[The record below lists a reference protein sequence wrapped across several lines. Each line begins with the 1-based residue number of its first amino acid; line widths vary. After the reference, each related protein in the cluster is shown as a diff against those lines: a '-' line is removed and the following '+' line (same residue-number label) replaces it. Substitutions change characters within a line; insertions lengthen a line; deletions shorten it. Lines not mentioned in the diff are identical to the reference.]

1 MALAV
6 CGPFVAFVAGQLG
19 GHVKFKDKLGLAN
32 GPIGFVLYEV
42 DFLNGIEPSTVR
54 VWENSNIV
62 TPVSSCR
69 FNSVARLRKLPSQNL
84 YIG

>member
-19 GHVKFKDKLGLAN
+19 GHVEFKDKLGLAN

-42 DFLNGIEPSTVR
+42 DFLKRNRTFNGACLGELKHCYP
-54 VWENSNIV
+54 
-62 TPVSSCR
+62 C
-69 FNSVARLRKLPSQNL
+69 L
-84 YIG
+84 